1 MAAKGKHVIFLGP
14 NEKVSP
20 QILEAPAEN
29 AGLLPGMLIGLNAS
43 GNFIPNATADAKAA
57 PIIAQENYLEQKTT
71 DDAYTDGDTVYGIQV
86 RDGEYVNVLV
96 NAGNNITAMNTP
108 LTSNGDGTFK
118 IGNANLSDAIFLSAE
133 IINVTGSDAL
143 VRAKKLV
150 S

>member
-14 NEKVSP
+14 NEKTSP
-20 QILEAPAEN
+20 QILEANAEN
-29 AGLLPGMLIGLNAS
+29 AGLLPGMLVSLNAS
-43 GNFIPNATADAKAA
+43 GNFIPHATADVRTT
-57 PIIAQENYLEQKTT
+57 PIVVQENYLEQRTT

-86 RDGEYVNVLV
+86 RDGEYVNILV

-118 IGNANLSDAIFLSAE
+118 LGNANLSDAIFLSAE

-150 S
+150 